1 VPRAAV
7 ARAALKGL
15 DIVEGAPPS
24 VQVTRNAEGWVALP
38 DTLEPYRGV
47 LRWSPKE
54 KEVTTSISLCDNVV
68 VRVIAG
74 PRVA

>member
-1 VPRAAV
+1 VS
-7 ARAALKGL
+7 G
-15 DIVEGAPPS
+15 
-24 VQVTRNAEGWVALP
+24 NAEGWVALP